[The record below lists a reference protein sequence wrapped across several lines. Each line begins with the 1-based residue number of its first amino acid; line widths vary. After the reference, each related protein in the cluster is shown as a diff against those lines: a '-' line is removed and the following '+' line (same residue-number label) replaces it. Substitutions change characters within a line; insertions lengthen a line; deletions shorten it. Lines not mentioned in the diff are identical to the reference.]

1 MTLDSLN
8 GYGTFCVVVD
18 REYSPEHYSAE
29 TLCGRLR
36 RTWGTALGTFTW
48 GWKSFSEMRWCL
60 RTAIDRSTAGSGV
73 SESCPNEVDGLPLVE
88 RWHRTEQYPT
98 GIQKSFCVV
107 SNQ

>member
-36 RTWGTALGTFTW
+36 RT
-48 GWKSFSEMRWCL
+48 
-60 RTAIDRSTAGSGV
+60 
-73 SESCPNEVDGLPLVE
+73 
-88 RWHRTEQYPT
+88 
-98 GIQKSFCVV
+98 
-107 SNQ
+107 